1 MTADFKRTKKIL
13 GYKMM
18 ISQVDTIKYRG
29 VLVAKNLLSGDQEI
43 LMKQKHLSR
52 FIKKHSTV

>member
-1 MTADFKRTKKIL
+1 MLKEPL
-13 GYKMM
+13 GYKIM
-18 ISQVDTIKYRG
+18 ISQVDTIKCRG

-43 LMKQKHLSR
+43 VMKQKHLSR